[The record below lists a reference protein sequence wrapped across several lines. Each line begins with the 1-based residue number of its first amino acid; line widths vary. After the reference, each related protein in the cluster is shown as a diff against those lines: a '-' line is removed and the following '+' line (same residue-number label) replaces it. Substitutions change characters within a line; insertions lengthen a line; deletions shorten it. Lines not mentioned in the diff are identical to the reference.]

1 MKLIVVT
8 AVILLTI
15 PLASAQV
22 VKVEIN
28 PSTLLPNDVADCKLI
43 VSLPQLTYVSGIT
56 FYHPSEIEVQP
67 DSISN
72 VGWIQSY
79 ELPFTVK
86 AKKSGTYIVE
96 VIVNTMN
103 GSIRQAFVVRVES
116 RMPKIVLD
124 KTTFTLNEV
133 NEVGFTV
140 SSPLDIS
147 NVIVVPLFDANPN
160 VIYVKEGRGNFK
172 FEPRNPKPLKF
183 KIEFYNGK
191 NYHEVVQTINV
202 EYRKSKGVL
211 INVTPEY
218 PIALIG
224 DVMSIDVQISNLRQ
238 DKIYS
243 VKINACDGE
252 FSMRSMKIP
261 IILAGETKVVRFKWC
276 PKSAG
281 VENLTIDIT
290 FLDEFN
296 NEYSEQKT
304 VKVEVLNKTTLQF
317 SGVEIERKVGGITIT
332 GDICNNGR
340 SKAYNIFISANGKTY
355 YIDYLDPSDFDS
367 FEIVVPSNV
376 SKIELKVAWTNEI
389 GERFEKIVE
398 LTVPKG
404 KTMSHEE
411 RYDLLPLIVSVV
423 TLIVV
428 LIMVISAWK
437 RR

>member
-147 NVIVVPLFDANPN
+147 NVIVVLLFDANPN
-160 VIYVKEGRGNFK
+160 VIYVKEGRGSFK

-296 NEYSEQKT
+296 NEYSGQKT
-304 VKVEVLNKTTLQF
+304 VKVEVLNETTLQF

-404 KTMSHEE
+404 ETMSHEE
-411 RYDLLPLIVSVV
+411 RYNLLPLIVSVV

-428 LIMVISAWK
+428 LIVVISAWK